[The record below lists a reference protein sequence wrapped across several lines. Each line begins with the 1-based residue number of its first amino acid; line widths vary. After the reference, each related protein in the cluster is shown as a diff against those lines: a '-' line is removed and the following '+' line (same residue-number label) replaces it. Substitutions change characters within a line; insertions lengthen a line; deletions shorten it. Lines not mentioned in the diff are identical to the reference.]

1 MISFDNVGFRYGV
14 GPEILHDVSVS
25 IEAGSFHFLTG
36 ASGAGK
42 TTLLNMMHLSLRPT
56 RGFLSIFG
64 QDVGALKRRRV
75 PALRRQIGMVFQDF
89 RLLDH
94 MSVFDNVAL
103 PLRLDGQRE
112 REIRRDV
119 TSILEWVGLG
129 DALQA
134 SPRALSGGEQQRVA
148 IARAVVG
155 RPGILLADE
164 PTGSVDEAIGQRILR
179 LFEEL
184 HRLGTAIVI
193 ATHNRG
199 LIERFPHARLELTD
213 GNLVRMPGGPARAQ
227 VSPQVNE

>member
-1 MISFDNVGFRYGV
+1 MITFDNVGFRYGV

-25 IEAGSFHFLTG
+25 IEPGSFHFLTG

-42 TTLLNMMHLSLRPT
+42 TTLLSMMHLSLKPT
-56 RGFLSIFG
+56 RGFLSVFG
-64 QDVGALKRRRV
+64 QDVGVLKRRRV
-75 PALRRQIGMVFQDF
+75 PTLRRQIGMVFQDF

-94 MSVFDNVAL
+94 MSAFDNVAL
-103 PLRLDGQRE
+103 PLRLAGEKE
-112 REIRRDV
+112 RDIRRDV

-129 DALQA
+129 DAMQA

-148 IARAVVG
+148 IARAVVP

-184 HRLGTAIVI
+184 NRLGTAIVI
-193 ATHNRG
+193 ATHNRS
-199 LIERFPHARLELTD
+199 LIERFPHARLELND
-213 GNLVRMPGGPARAQ
+213 GNLVRLPGGGNR
-227 VSPQVNE
+227 S

>member
-1 MISFDNVGFRYGV
+1 
-14 GPEILHDVSVS
+14 
-25 IEAGSFHFLTG
+25 
-36 ASGAGK
+36 
-42 TTLLNMMHLSLRPT
+42 MMHLSLRPT
-56 RGFLSIFG
+56 RGFLSVFG
-64 QDVGALKRRRV
+64 QDVGTLKRRRV

-94 MSVFDNVAL
+94 MSAFDNVAL
-103 PLRLDGQRE
+103 PLRLDGRPE

-148 IARAVVG
+148 IARAVVA

-164 PTGSVDEAIGQRILR
+164 PTGSVDETIGQRILR

-193 ATHNRG
+193 ATHNRS
-199 LIERFPHARLELTD
+199 LIELDD
-213 GNLVRMPGGPARAQ
+213 GNLVRLPGGPGL
-227 VSPQVNE
+227 SPGRP

>member
-1 MISFDNVGFRYGV
+1 MITFDNVGFRYGV
-14 GPEILHDVSVS
+14 GPEILHDISVS
-25 IEAGSFHFLTG
+25 IEPGSFHFLTG

-42 TTLLNMMHLSLRPT
+42 TTFLNMMHLGLRPT
-56 RGFLSIFG
+56 RGFLSVFG
-64 QDVGALKRRRV
+64 QDVGTLKRRRM

-94 MSVFDNVAL
+94 MSAFDNVAL
-103 PLRLDGQRE
+103 PLRLAGEKE

-119 TSILEWVGLG
+119 TAILEWVGLG
-129 DALQA
+129 DAIQA

-148 IARAVVG
+148 IARAVVA

-184 HRLGTAIVI
+184 NRLGTAIVI
-193 ATHNRG
+193 ATHNRS
-199 LIERFPHARLELTD
+199 LIERFPHARLELND
-213 GNLVRMPGGPARAQ
+213 GNLVRLPGGASRP
-227 VSPQVNE
+227 

>member
-14 GPEILHDVSVS
+14 GPEILHDISVS
-25 IEAGSFHFLTG
+25 IAPGSFHFLTG

-64 QDVGALKRRRV
+64 QDVGSLKRRRM

-89 RLLDH
+89 RLLEH
-94 MSVFDNVAL
+94 MSAFDNVAL
-103 PLRLDGQRE
+103 PLRLAGHRD

-119 TSILEWVGLG
+119 TAILEWVGLG

-213 GNLVRMPGGPARAQ
+213 GHLIRLPGSAART
-227 VSPQVNE
+227 

>member
-14 GPEILHDVSVS
+14 GPEILHDISVRV
-25 IEAGSFHFLTG
+25 EPGSFHFLTG

-56 RGFLSIFG
+56 RGFLSVFG
-64 QDVGALKRRRV
+64 QDVGALRRGRM

-94 MSVFDNVAL
+94 VSVFDNVAL
-103 PLRLDGQRE
+103 PLRLAGEKE

-119 TSILEWVGLG
+119 TAILEWVGLG

-148 IARAVVG
+148 IARAVVA

-164 PTGSVDEAIGQRILR
+164 PTGSVDETIGQRILR

-184 HRLGTAIVI
+184 NRLGTAIVI
-193 ATHNRG
+193 ATHNNS
-199 LIERFPHARLELTD
+199 LIERFPHAKLELSD
-213 GNLVRMPGGPARAQ
+213 GNLVRLPGGRS
-227 VSPQVNE
+227 VS

>member
-14 GPEILHDVSVS
+14 GPEILHDISVS
-25 IEAGSFHFLTG
+25 IEPGSFHFLTG

-56 RGFLSIFG
+56 RGFLSVFG
-64 QDVGALKRRRV
+64 QDVGALKRRRM

-103 PLRLDGQRE
+103 PLRLAGEKE
-112 REIRRDV
+112 RDIRRDV

-129 DALQA
+129 DTLQA
-134 SPRALSGGEQQRVA
+134 TPRALSGGEQQRVA
-148 IARAVVG
+148 IARAVVA

-184 HRLGTAIVI
+184 NRLGTAIVI
-193 ATHNRG
+193 ATHNRS
-199 LIERFPHARLELTD
+199 LIERFPHARLDLDD
-213 GNLVRMPGGPARAQ
+213 GNLVRLPGGGGQ
-227 VSPQVNE
+227 S

>member
-1 MISFDNVGFRYGV
+1 MITFDNVGFRYGV
-14 GPEILHDVSVS
+14 GPEILHDISVS
-25 IEAGSFHFLTG
+25 ITPGSFHFLTG

-42 TTLLNMMHLSLRPT
+42 TTLLNMMHLGLKPT
-56 RGFLSIFG
+56 RGFLSVFG
-64 QDVGALKRRRV
+64 QDVGTLKRRRM

-94 MSVFDNVAL
+94 MSAFDNVAL
-103 PLRLDGQRE
+103 PLRLAGEKE

-119 TSILEWVGLG
+119 TAILEWVGLG

-148 IARAVVG
+148 IARAVVA

-164 PTGSVDEAIGQRILR
+164 PTGSVDETIGQRILR

-184 HRLGTAIVI
+184 NRLGTAVVI
-193 ATHNRG
+193 ATHNRS
-199 LIERFPHARLELTD
+199 LIERFPHPRLELTD
-213 GNLVRMPGGPARAQ
+213 GNLVRLPGSVGQP
-227 VSPQVNE
+227 

>member
-25 IEAGSFHFLTG
+25 IEPGSFHFLTG

-56 RGFLSIFG
+56 RGFLSVFG
-64 QDVGALKRRRV
+64 QDVGALRRGRM

-94 MSVFDNVAL
+94 VSVFDNVAL
-103 PLRLDGQRE
+103 PLRLAGEKE

-119 TSILEWVGLG
+119 TAILEWVGLG

-148 IARAVVG
+148 IARAVVA

-164 PTGSVDEAIGQRILR
+164 PTGSVDETIGQRILR

-184 HRLGTAIVI
+184 NRLGTAIVI
-193 ATHNRG
+193 ATHNNS
-199 LIERFPHARLELTD
+199 LIERFPHAKLELSD
-213 GNLVRMPGGPARAQ
+213 GNLVRLPGGRS
-227 VSPQVNE
+227 VS

>member
-1 MISFDNVGFRYGV
+1 MIIFDNVGFRYGV
-14 GPEILHDVSVS
+14 GPEILHDVSMA
-25 IEAGSFHFLTG
+25 IEPGSFHFLTG

-42 TTLLNMMHLSLRPT
+42 TTLLNMMHLSLKPT
-56 RGFLSIFG
+56 RGFLSVFG
-64 QDVGALKRRRV
+64 QDVGALKRRRT

-103 PLRLDGQRE
+103 PLRLAGEKE

-119 TSILEWVGLG
+119 AAILEWVGLG
-129 DALQA
+129 DTLQA

-164 PTGSVDEAIGQRILR
+164 PTGSVDETIGQRILR

-184 HRLGTAIVI
+184 NRLGTAIVI
-193 ATHNRG
+193 ATHNRS

-213 GNLVRMPGGPARAQ
+213 GSLVRRAGGR
-227 VSPQVNE
+227 S

>member
-1 MISFDNVGFRYGV
+1 MITFDNVGFRYGV

-25 IEAGSFHFLTG
+25 IEPGSFHFLTG

-42 TTLLNMMHLSLRPT
+42 TTLLNMMHLALRPT
-56 RGFLSIFG
+56 RGFLSVFG
-64 QDVGALKRRRV
+64 QDVGTLKRRRM

-94 MSVFDNVAL
+94 MSAFDNVAL
-103 PLRLDGQRE
+103 PLRLDGRPE

-148 IARAVVG
+148 IARAVVA

-164 PTGSVDEAIGQRILR
+164 PTGSVDETIGQRILR

-193 ATHNRG
+193 ATHNRS
-199 LIERFPHARLELTD
+199 LIERFPHPRLELDD
-213 GNLVRMPGGPARAQ
+213 GNLVRLPGGPGL
-227 VSPQVNE
+227 SPGRP

>member
-1 MISFDNVGFRYGV
+1 MITFDNVGFRYGV

-25 IEAGSFHFLTG
+25 IAPGSFHFLTG

-56 RGFLSIFG
+56 RGFLSVFG
-64 QDVGALKRRRV
+64 QDVGALKRRRM

-94 MSVFDNVAL
+94 MSAFDNFAL
-103 PLRLDGQRE
+103 PLRLDGRPE
-112 REIRRDV
+112 REIRRDA
-119 TSILEWVGLG
+119 TAILDWVGLG

-148 IARAVVG
+148 IARAVVA

-184 HRLGTAIVI
+184 NRLGTAIVI
-193 ATHNRG
+193 ATHNRS

-213 GNLVRMPGGPARAQ
+213 GNLTRLPGNGVR
-227 VSPQVNE
+227 S